1 MRIAITGSRG
11 QLGTAL
17 ARVYA
22 HETLLPIDL
31 PEHDITDLDAIT
43 AALRAFAPDLIIHAA
58 AMTNVDAC
66 ETDPDLAY
74 RVNTLGTRNVAV
86 AALQTGAPMVYVST
100 DYVFA
105 GDRTEPYWE
114 FDEVRPLSVYG
125 HSKWA
130 GEQIVRQLLSPH
142 YIVRTAW
149 LYGDGPRNFVETVL
163 RLARER
169 GALTMVTDEV
179 GSPTYAPDLAGA
191 IRSSAIRR
199 TARTTLNEHLLPL
212 RVGGRIL
219 RQQALAMPRGTI
231 WNISARRGA
240 QARIAARDGAD
251 SIALRPWLTGRVHG
265 HKAPGRSLARPLAR
279 PGAASI
285 ARQGCVQAVQQGKVP
300 STVHDSRV
308 SYHTN

>member
-191 IRSSAIRR
+191 I
-199 TARTTLNEHLLPL
+199 ARLVCHPAYGTYHLVNEGTCS
-212 RVGGRIL
+212 RYEWAVEIL
-219 RQQALAMPRGTI
+219 RQAGLGDVPVEPSQNYQR
-231 WNISARRGA
+231 
-240 QARIAARDGAD
+240 AARVPKHVSLRNLSGAELG
-251 SIALRPWLTGRVHG
+251 IALRPWPE
-265 HKAPGRSLARPLAR
+265 ALAAYMAARRPAD
-279 PGAASI
+279 
-285 ARQGCVQAVQQGKVP
+285 
-300 STVHDSRV
+300 H
-308 SYHTN
+308 